1 MKSVSIIKL
10 SNGYYVEKRFGP
22 NVMREYRKTETAA
35 KALKKKWE
43 AE

>member
-10 SNGYYVEKRFGP
+10 HKGY
-22 NVMREYRKTETAA
+22 REWCKTKTAA
-35 KALKKKWE
+35 DALKKKWE